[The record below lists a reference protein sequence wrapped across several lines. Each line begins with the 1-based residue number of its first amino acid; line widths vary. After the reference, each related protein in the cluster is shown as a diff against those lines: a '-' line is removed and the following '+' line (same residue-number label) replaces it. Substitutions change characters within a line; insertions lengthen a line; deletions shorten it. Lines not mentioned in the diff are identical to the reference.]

1 MTLAK
6 RRLEKVGRRGLIPQ
20 TVPIKLLYSRA
31 MGTFAAKAIRFSK
44 QWTQFASKEYKHLH
58 DRFMVIDNA
67 GYVLG
72 PSIKDAASNSPAVVV
87 ELDSNEK
94 RLLKNFFNELWQKGK
109 S

>member
-1 MTLAK
+1 
-6 RRLEKVGRRGLIPQ
+6 
-20 TVPIKLLYSRA
+20 
-31 MGTFAAKAIRFSK
+31 
-44 QWTQFASKEYKHLH
+44 
-58 DRFMVIDNA
+58 MVVDNA

-109 S
+109 T